1 MANTSELEKGLNE
14 LKRLTGITLAVTA
27 EDSDQEQMALEQIR
41 CLCLAYREKYNKNDF
56 LMGLMT
62 GGIPSYDVQQ
72 RAARLHIAPEEERI
86 LFLIEMKEPDEIVA
100 EILKNLFPSQ
110 TKAYIIPVSKER
122 LAVLYPFH
130 ETKDSKDSADEHARH
145 LAHAI
150 VDTLNAEALAHV
162 QVSFSQMI
170 PSLLELSGAFRETS
184 LALKV
189 GKLFYPEQTV
199 FPYNELGIGRLI
211 YQLPVSL
218 CESFLQ
224 EVFLDK
230 IPDKL
235 DDETLLTINRFL
247 QNNLN
252 IAETSRQL
260 HMHRNTLIYRLEQI
274 EKRTGLDLRQFEDA
288 MTFKIATMVMNYL
301 HAEKEKMTNSTKH
314 IDC

>member
-14 LKRLTGITLAVTA
+14 LKRLTGIALAVTA
-27 EDSDQEQMALEQIR
+27 EDSEQEQLALEQIR

-62 GGIPSYDVQQ
+62 GGVPSYDVQQ
-72 RAARLHIAPEEERI
+72 RAARLHIAPEENRI
-86 LFLIEMKEPDEIVA
+86 LFLIEIKEPDEIIG

-130 ETKDSKDSADEHARH
+130 ETKDSKDSTDEHARY

-170 PSLLELSGAFRETS
+170 PSLLELSGAFREAS

-224 EVFLDK
+224 EVFLDE

-301 HAEKEKMTNSTKH
+301 HAEKEKIALQCN
-314 IDC
+314 